1 MVPEHGRESG
11 LAQNYSSLLTCSVTL
26 GVLVCAVEIWKLKG

>member
-11 LAQNYSSLLTCSVTL
+11 LAQNCSSLLTCSVTL
-26 GVLVCAVEIWKLKG
+26 GFLMCTVEICKLKG